1 MNAAP
6 QVREID
12 IQRLL
17 LTPAA
22 FQAWNK
28 ARRAARTEPVDLDAA
43 LSECWLALSDC
54 CPDAPSDDLQEAA
67 RSLCAY
73 GLGALQDDFT
83 SPDAKALIRNYVARI
98 EARLV
103 SAQSLSVAA

>member
-6 QVREID
+6 QIRPRDLI
-12 IQRLL
+12 RLTR
-17 LTPAA
+17 TPAEYA
-22 FQAWNK
+22 AWNK
-28 ARRAARTEPVDLDAA
+28 ARRAARTEPVDQDAA
-43 LSECWLALSDC
+43 LSECWLALSDA

-83 SPDAKALIRNYVARI
+83 SPDAKQILRRYMAVVQS
-98 EARLV
+98 V
-103 SAQSLSVAA
+103 SAAQSLCAA